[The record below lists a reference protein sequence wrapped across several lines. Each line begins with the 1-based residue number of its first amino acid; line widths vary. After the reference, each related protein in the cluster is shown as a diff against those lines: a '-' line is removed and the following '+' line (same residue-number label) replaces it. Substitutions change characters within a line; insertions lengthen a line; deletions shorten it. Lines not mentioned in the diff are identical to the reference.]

1 MVFSAHMAAILLTDP
16 EIDALLGM
24 PKRVENPG
32 AKLRTVNKH
41 TQRDFRVVSTD
52 GKHEFALFVRQST
65 VLPDSFS
72 AGLRWLSKSGED
84 VMLARFNGPSH
95 PHTNAIEGQRFSFEC
110 HIHLATERYLAV
122 GKKDEGFAS
131 PTQDYK
137 TLNGALYCLIKRC
150 NISGLS
156 TQPEESDLFE

>member
-84 VMLARFNGPSH
+84 VMLAI
-95 PHTNAIEGQRFSFEC
+95 HTQTLSKDSGSVSSATSTWRRSGILP
-110 HIHLATERYLAV
+110 LAKRTKVLHRQHKTIKRLTERCTA
-122 GKKDEGFAS
+122 
-131 PTQDYK
+131 
-137 TLNGALYCLIKRC
+137 
-150 NISGLS
+150 
-156 TQPEESDLFE
+156 